1 MTYPANSVAEDQIK
15 TIVERLERL
24 AEERD
29 AIAGDMSEVYKEAK
43 GNGFDVKA
51 LKVVIQKRRM
61 DHAERMEREAIVNLY
76 MTALGM
82 QSGGAE

>member
-1 MTYPANSVAEDQIK
+1 MSYPANSVAEDQIK
-15 TIVERLERL
+15 SIVERIERL

-61 DHAERMEREAIVNLY
+61 DHAERMEREAIVDLY

>member
-61 DHAERMEREAIVNLY
+61 DHAERMEREAIVDLY